1 MTTKYILSGGC
12 ANVAPDKGKAF
23 YTELLAGKERLLIV
37 PFASDSF
44 GRWLERPRLI
54 DFYTA
59 VVRRWELAHSLRL
72 EISWLTGIQPSI
84 QVARLHRFEQQLC
97 WADAIYFTGGTTVK
111 LLDVLSNRY
120 GWRYE
125 LRGKNI
131 AGDSAGAN
139 ALACWCYGLDAGKFL
154 IGTGQVPVKV
164 IIHYESGYL
173 GPDFQWGKLY
183 QYMNKQVAPNLPL
196 LALHEG
202 EFRVVKV

>member
-12 ANVAPDKGKAF
+12 TNAAPDKGKAF

-44 GRWLERPRLI
+44 GRWLGRPRLI

-72 EISWLTGIQPSI
+72 EISWLTGMYPSI
-84 QVARLHRFEQQLC
+84 QVARLHRFSRQLR
-97 WADAIYFTGGTTVK
+97 WADAVYFTGGTTVT
-111 LLDVLSNRY
+111 LLDALNSECN
-120 GWRYE
+120 WRFQ

-131 AGDSAGAN
+131 AGDSAGTN
-139 ALACWCYGLDAGKFL
+139 ALACWCYGLDAGKLL
-154 IGTGQVPVKV
+154 IGTGKVPVKV
-164 IIHYESGYL
+164 IIHYESSYL
-173 GPDFQWGKLY
+173 GPDFKWDKLY
-183 QYMNKQVAPNLPL
+183 EYMDKKVAPSLPL

-202 EFRVVKV
+202 EFKVVEV